1 MDKAKNAGANYL
13 LLRAFYNGTEDGGL
27 EGDDD
32 EAEKYLE
39 EAIETAHDYGLSIFL
54 TPFVE
59 SMEYWPEKK
68 WQLDEGIWTE
78 IVLKWAR
85 FAEDNDVEMFTP
97 GFEMSIIFDNKE
109 ITAEWY
115 KEILP
120 QIREVYGGEVVVSE
134 IVHDDIWG
142 YLNER
147 NAFAGY
153 DGIGIT
159 IFPYHYY
166 EGEHDMRSFDDFRA
180 HVEEKASELD
190 EVAEKYGM
198 DFKLVATLGMDFWYG
213 EMPSPDIRAEGYGI
227 ALDVLKEHS
236 VDGVFLHLWASEHDQ
251 LGDSEDVENM
261 LAKRWTVIY
270 EKKY

>member
-1 MDKAKNAGANYL
+1 VEKAKNAGANYL

-68 WQLDEGIWTE
+68 WTLDEEIWTE
-78 IVLKWAR
+78 AVIKWAR

-97 GFEMSIIFDNKE
+97 GFEMSIIFDDKE
-109 ITAEWY
+109 ITAGWY

-120 QIREVYGGEVVVSE
+120 QIREVYSGEVVVSE
-134 IVHDDIWG
+134 IVHDDIWK

-159 IFPYHYY
+159 VFPYHYY
-166 EGEHDMRSFDDFRA
+166 EGEHDMRSFDDFRV
-180 HVEEKASELD
+180 HVEGEASELD

-198 DFKLVATLGMDFWYG
+198 DFKFVATLGMDFWYG
-213 EMPSPDIRAEGYGI
+213 EMPSPAIRAEGFGI
-227 ALDVLKEHS
+227 ALDVLEEHG
-236 VDGVFLHLWASEHDQ
+236 VNGVFLHLWASEHDQ

-261 LAKRWTVIY
+261 LKKRWTVVY